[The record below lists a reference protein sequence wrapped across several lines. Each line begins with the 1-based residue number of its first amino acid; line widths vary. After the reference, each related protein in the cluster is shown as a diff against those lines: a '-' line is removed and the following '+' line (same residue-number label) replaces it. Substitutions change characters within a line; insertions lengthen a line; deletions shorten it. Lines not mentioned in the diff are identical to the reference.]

1 MFNQPIDQRLSEWAD
16 HRRQLDE
23 SKDPLQ
29 DVWDFWHQAPFTP
42 HNKNIDPYHQ
52 KSWPSPWEIIAEN
65 IYDDFTKALMIGWT
79 LKLTKQFKNSKIEL
93 RTMVDTN
100 RRREYNLVYIDD
112 KWILNYNDEGPV
124 LTTEVIE
131 QFELENLVEV
141 QVPR

>member
-1 MFNQPIDQRLSEWAD
+1 MLTTQG
-16 HRRQLDE
+16 
-23 SKDPLQ
+23 KM
-29 DVWDFWHQAPFTP
+29 V
-42 HNKNIDPYHQ
+42 
-52 KSWPSPWEIIAEN
+52 IA
-65 IYDDFTKALMIGWT
+65 KALMIGWT

-131 QFELENLVEV
+131 QFKLENLVEV